1 MRPAHRVISGLLVLV
16 FTVLFFSPPA
26 FACQKPAEE
35 LAVLAVVPP
44 TAFIVGPFY
53 LLAWLV
59 YKACRNAPVDSDNQK
74 IEQETNNEGPYWI
87 KKARGGDAQS
97 Q

>member
-16 FTVLFFSPPA
+16 FAVFFFSSSA

-53 LLAWLV
+53 LLAWLA
-59 YKACRNAPVDSDNQK
+59 YKACRNAPVDSDK
-74 IEQETNNEGPYWI
+74 QETNNESAYLFRD
-87 KKARGGDAQS
+87 ARGNDAQS
-97 Q
+97 P